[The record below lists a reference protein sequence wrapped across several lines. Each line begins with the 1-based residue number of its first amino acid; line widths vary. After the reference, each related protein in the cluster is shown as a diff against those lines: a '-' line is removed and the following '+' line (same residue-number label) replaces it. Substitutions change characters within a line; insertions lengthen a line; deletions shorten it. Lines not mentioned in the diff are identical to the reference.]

1 MDLFLSMITFVL
13 GFLAEKLLDYIMAFL
28 GKKMKKK
35 KLETTLENFY
45 TKPHQDIVIT
55 ASGFPYFSFDSIQES
70 ISSNKKLLL
79 TTPKEVTIDDNSN
92 FSNKDILRDD
102 FRKFISENELETQ
115 LETIREQVFASFL
128 KKENGNYFNGKI
140 LGVNR
145 LDGLSRT
152 NDINEAPILSIDFFE
167 TDYYTHKIVEKL
179 IQNLTFKK
187 ESLVKDL
194 NSSYSWSRS
203 SFGVSLI
210 LILPKQNEIILTKRS
225 SRASY
230 TGGKEWIYVSV
241 TETLSETD
249 FDEETRSPDLLKCV
263 WRGIREELGLSDR
276 QLKKDTLKFYESFYE
291 THFKQDNIVASVEI
305 SEDLTF
311 SEIYSLLAKDK
322 FLEISDII
330 TIPNDKK
337 AISNFIEDNRS
348 KMRAQTIFSLESFNA
363 RK

>member
-55 ASGFPYFSFDSIQES
+55 ASGFPYFLFDSIQES

-115 LETIREQVFASFL
+115 LETIREEVFASFL

-203 SFGVSLI
+203 SFGVSYCCI
-210 LILPKQNEIILTKRS
+210 
-225 SRASY
+225 
-230 TGGKEWIYVSV
+230 
-241 TETLSETD
+241 
-249 FDEETRSPDLLKCV
+249 C
-263 WRGIREELGLSDR
+263 
-276 QLKKDTLKFYESFYE
+276 
-291 THFKQDNIVASVEI
+291 
-305 SEDLTF
+305 
-311 SEIYSLLAKDK
+311 
-322 FLEISDII
+322 
-330 TIPNDKK
+330 
-337 AISNFIEDNRS
+337 
-348 KMRAQTIFSLESFNA
+348 
-363 RK
+363 